1 MQRRSHSQLFC
12 SNCCVM
18 DLRNNGI
25 QVMWHAAINGA
36 IAKPHHFLK
45 MSRQNVKC
53 ICACHTKLYVFIYSM
68 AMLPSPTAE
77 ILIFEGLLSK

>member
-1 MQRRSHSQLFC
+1 MVEDKLFILSREAAALEMIYVDHLVFAFPPLRLEEVQRRIAIAQLFC

-36 IAKPHHFLK
+36 IAKPRTT
-45 MSRQNVKC
+45 S
-53 ICACHTKLYVFIYSM
+53 
-68 AMLPSPTAE
+68 
-77 ILIFEGLLSK
+77 